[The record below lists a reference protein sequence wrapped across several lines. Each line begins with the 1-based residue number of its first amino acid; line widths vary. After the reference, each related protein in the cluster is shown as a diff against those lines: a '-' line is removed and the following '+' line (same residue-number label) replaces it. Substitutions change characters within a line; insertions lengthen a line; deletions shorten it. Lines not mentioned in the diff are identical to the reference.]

1 LLKPSY
7 PEAEVIHG
15 LNFAGAIG
23 LLAAIE
29 LAVLSKN
36 EPLARAMLER
46 AKQFAAR

>member
-1 LLKPSY
+1 
-7 PEAEVIHG
+7 

-36 EPLARAMLER
+36 EPLAPAMLEHAR
-46 AKQFAAR
+46 LFAAH